1 MSNGKVN
8 YGLVILV
15 AVAASVIS
23 SLVTYKAISAD
34 KMKFAVVDVQ
44 RVVLSSKEIAALSA
58 DRQAQVQEL
67 KKMADEAN
75 VKITAEQDPA
85 AKKALSESAL
95 ATINA
100 KKEAFDKIHASGLQA
115 ADKRINDVIN
125 AVAEK
130 EGLNVVFSKDSLVT
144 GGTDIT
150 DAVVE
155 QVR

>member
-1 MSNGKVN
+1 MSNGNVN
-8 YGLVILV
+8 YGLVVLV

-34 KMKFAVVDVQ
+34 KMKFAVVDVN

-58 DRQAQVQEL
+58 DRQNQIQEL

-75 VKITAEQDPA
+75 VKISAENDPD
-85 AKKALSESAL
+85 AKKVLSEKAL
-95 ATINA
+95 EAINA
-100 KKEAFDKIHASGLQA
+100 KKETFDRVHASGLQA
-115 ADKRINDVIN
+115 ADKRINDIIN
-125 AVAEK
+125 GIAEK
-130 EGLNVVFSKDSLVT
+130 EGLSVVFNKASLVN

-150 DAVVE
+150 DSVVE

>member
-8 YGLVILV
+8 YGLVVLV
-15 AVAASVIS
+15 AIAASIIS

-58 DRQAQVQEL
+58 ERQAQVQEL

-75 VKITAEQDPA
+75 LKITAEEDPA

-100 KKEAFDKIHASGLQA
+100 KKDTFDKIHASGLQA

-130 EGLNVVFSKDSLVT
+130 EGLNVVFSKASLVN

>member
-100 KKEAFDKIHASGLQA
+100 KKETFDKIHASGLQA

>member
-44 RVVLSSKEIAALSA
+44 RVVLSSREIAALSA

-75 VKITAEQDPA
+75 VKIMAEKNEE
-85 AKKALSESAL
+85 AKKALSEKAL
-95 ATINA
+95 AAINA
-100 KKEAFDKIHASGLQA
+100 KKETFDKIHASGLQA

-130 EGLNVVFSKDSLVT
+130 EGLSVVFNKASLVN

-150 DAVVE
+150 DSVVE

>member
-8 YGLVILV
+8 YGLVVLV
-15 AVAASVIS
+15 AIAASVIS

-58 DRQAQVQEL
+58 ERQAQIQEL

-75 VKITAEQDPA
+75 MKITAEQDQA
-85 AKKALSESAL
+85 AKKALSEASL

-100 KKEAFDKIHASGLQA
+100 KKDTFDKIHASGLQA

-125 AVAEK
+125 AVAEQ
-130 EGLNVVFSKDSLVT
+130 EGLAVVFNKTSLVN

>member
-8 YGLVILV
+8 YGLVVLI

-34 KMKFAVVDVQ
+34 KMKFAVVEVQ
-44 RVVLSSKEIAALSA
+44 RVVLSSREIAALSA

-75 VKITAEQDPA
+75 VKIMAEKNEE
-85 AKKALSESAL
+85 AKKALSEKAL
-95 ATINA
+95 AAINA
-100 KKEAFDKIHASGLQA
+100 KKETFDKIHASGLQA

-130 EGLNVVFSKDSLVT
+130 EGLSVVFNKASLVN

-150 DAVVE
+150 DSVVE

>member
-8 YGLVILV
+8 YGLVVLV
-15 AVAASVIS
+15 AIAASVIS

-58 DRQAQVQEL
+58 ERQAQIQEL

-75 VKITAEQDPA
+75 MKITAEQDQA
-85 AKKALSESAL
+85 AKKALSEASL

-100 KKEAFDKIHASGLQA
+100 KKDTFDKIHASGLQA

-130 EGLNVVFSKDSLVT
+130 EGLSVVFNKTSLVN

>member
-1 MSNGKVN
+1 MSNEKVN
-8 YGLVILV
+8 YGLVVLV

-23 SLVTYKAISAD
+23 SLVTYKAIAAD
-34 KMKFAVVDVQ
+34 KMKFAVVDVR
-44 RVVLSSKEIAALSA
+44 RVVFSAKDIAALNA
-58 DRQAQVQEL
+58 ERQAQVDEL

-75 VKITAEQDPA
+75 IKITAEEDPA

-95 ATINA
+95 ATINT
-100 KKEAFDKIHASGLQA
+100 KKDTFDKIHASGLQA

-125 AVAEK
+125 SVAEK
-130 EGLNVVFSKDSLVT
+130 EGLDVVFAKEMLVK

>member
-8 YGLVILV
+8 YGLVVLV
-15 AVAASVIS
+15 AIAASVIS

-58 DRQAQVQEL
+58 ERQAQIQEL

-75 VKITAEQDPA
+75 MKITAEQDQA
-85 AKKALSESAL
+85 AKKALSEASL

-100 KKEAFDKIHASGLQA
+100 KKDTFDKIHASGLQA

-130 EGLNVVFSKDSLVT
+130 EGLAVVFNKTSLVN